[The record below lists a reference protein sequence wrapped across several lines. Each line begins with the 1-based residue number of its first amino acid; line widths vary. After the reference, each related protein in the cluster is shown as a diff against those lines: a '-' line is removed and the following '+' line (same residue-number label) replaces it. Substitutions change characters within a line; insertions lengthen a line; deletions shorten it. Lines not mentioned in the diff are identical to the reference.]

1 MMGWIFLFTFAAVT
15 FAALWRSKMLDRTAL
30 EIAVVAI
37 LIGLAGYA
45 WQGSPNL
52 PGVQANQNSTA
63 G

>member
-1 MMGWIFLFTFAAVT
+1 MGWLFILA
-15 FAALWRSKMLDRTAL
+15 FAALTFAGLLRSRLLNRTAL
-30 EIAVVAI
+30 EITAVAL

-52 PGVQANQNSTA
+52 PGVTTANSAPA

>member
-1 MMGWIFLFTFAAVT
+1 MGWLFLFVYAALTFLS
-15 FAALWRSKMLDRTAL
+15 LWRSGMVNRTAL

-52 PGVQANQNSTA
+52 PEVPASIVSLTE
-63 G
+63 

>member
-1 MMGWIFLFTFAAVT
+1 MGWFFIFV
-15 FAALWRSKMLDRTAL
+15 FAALTFAGLWRSRLLNRTGL

-37 LIGLAGYA
+37 LVGLAGYA

-52 PGVQANQNSTA
+52 SGVSATTISPT